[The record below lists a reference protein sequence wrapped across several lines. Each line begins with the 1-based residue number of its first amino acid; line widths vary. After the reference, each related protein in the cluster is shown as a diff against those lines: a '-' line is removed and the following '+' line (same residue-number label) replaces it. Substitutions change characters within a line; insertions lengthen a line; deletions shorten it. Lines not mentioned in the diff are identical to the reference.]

1 MVASEFKSIR
11 KTASCAL
18 LLLLLATGLQAQQPS
33 RTVPANVENAGGKTG
48 DAPATAAKSLQAA
61 IDSPTAKKP
70 ASRFRKPEV
79 KAEEKIERVDLNT
92 PIKAAEP
99 KIVPRTLKDD
109 SRDPFRPATL
119 RKKVATRPRE
129 NLSPLERFEL
139 NQLKI
144 VGIVWDMKE
153 PRAMVEDSAGLGYTI
168 KVGAPIGANDG
179 VVKAIRRNEIIVE
192 EFYHDVY
199 GARKKR
205 EISMKLFTE

>member
-1 MVASEFKSIR
+1 MVASEFKLIR
-11 KTASCAL
+11 KTASHAL
-18 LLLLLATGLQAQQPS
+18 LSLLLATGLSAQETS
-33 RTVPANVENAGGKTG
+33 RTVATKVKDAVDKTSA
-48 DAPATAAKSLQAA
+48 APA
-61 IDSPTAKKP
+61 KP

-79 KAEEKIERVDLNT
+79 KAEEKIEPVDLNT
-92 PIKAAEP
+92 PIKSAEP
-99 KIVPRTLKDD
+99 KIVSRTLKDD

-192 EFYHDVY
+192 EFYQDVY

-205 EISMKLFTE
+205 EVSMKLFTE

>member
-1 MVASEFKSIR
+1 MVASESKSIR

-33 RTVPANVENAGGKTG
+33 RTVPAKVENAGDKTG
-48 DAPATAAKSLQAA
+48 DAPAAAAKSLQAV
-61 IDSPTAKKP
+61 IDSPNAEKS

-92 PIKAAEP
+92 SIKSAEP

-119 RKKVATRPRE
+119 RKKVVTRPRE

-144 VGIVWDMKE
+144 VGIVWDVKE
-153 PRAMVEDSAGLGYTI
+153 PRAMVEDAGGLGYTI

-179 VVKAIRRNEIIVE
+179 VVKAIHRNEIVVE
-192 EFYHDVY
+192 EFYYDVY

-205 EISMKLFTE
+205 DVSMKLFME